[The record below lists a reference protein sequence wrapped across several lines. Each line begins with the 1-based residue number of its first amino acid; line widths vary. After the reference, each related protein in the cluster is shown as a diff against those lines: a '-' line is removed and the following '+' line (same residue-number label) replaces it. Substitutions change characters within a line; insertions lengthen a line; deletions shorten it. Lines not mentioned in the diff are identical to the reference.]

1 MTDPVLDDTVCLLL
15 ATGLRQSR
23 WLRQRPGDARW
34 MIAEAV
40 NHLKCSCRDG
50 NEVERMQTYL
60 AGSVRARYGNP
71 LVVWFL
77 LNVMLPI
84 VVKLVVEWWIHRKE
98 R

>member
-1 MTDPVLDDTVCLLL
+1 MTDAGANDSVGLLL

-50 NEVERMQTYL
+50 NEVERMRTHL